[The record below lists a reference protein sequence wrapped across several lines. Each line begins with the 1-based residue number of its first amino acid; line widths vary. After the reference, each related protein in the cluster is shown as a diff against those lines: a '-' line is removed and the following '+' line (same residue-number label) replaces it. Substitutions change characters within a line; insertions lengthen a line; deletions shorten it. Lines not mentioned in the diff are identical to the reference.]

1 MRTTTADYKAAI
13 YATDRECRGY
23 IKFNNDGT
31 KIIRGVDGLISIT
44 LHEQLCD
51 EERPMMNCACSRY
64 VEVEFFN
71 SGLPGGV
78 SLANSYIDAYMG
90 VVTKDTGT
98 APVGSIEPDTAT
110 VEYIWNGRFFITE
123 IDRGKLSTKVLA
135 YDELSKLNKQY
146 VPTVTKGVSGYS
158 KDDILVDI
166 LTQCGFTST
175 TAGVSGNVDELYE
188 CTCRQMF
195 GWIMGTISL
204 GCNVAMSRTNATNWG
219 TRTITTGWNNRNNA
233 DREITDNE
241 IYLGGLADG
250 DTFTI
255 SSVTTGTADNP
266 IVAGSGTGLVGENPY
281 LTQAN
286 ATTIYNNVNG
296 ISFKPMTIE
305 FRGNPAIDT
314 GDVLKVTSG
323 GTSNYCYVQKIL
335 TTFNGGIKQKIECFG
350 DSAFYYSTELSPT
363 ASQIKNAVS
372 SMAQEI
378 QQEIETADNGVI
390 TKVLDLDG
398 SWKELVIA
406 NNQDLSAATSVW
418 RWNINGLAH
427 STAYSGGTYNFAVDM
442 NGRIIADVIQTGIL
456 QDALGNNSWNLD
468 TGAFSITNGSIN
480 VTTNSGSTDVIT
492 LQYGDIKT
500 TMSPFTFR
508 LMMDNDL
515 KSYEINRYGFYSYQ
529 WSNDLLS
536 AYPVAFLSGS
546 TLTLGG
552 SNANTTGFGML
563 SIYDE
568 AHKTAAQIVG
578 GDGTY
583 PYFKLAVG
591 GTNRIYVDVNDGFK
605 YFDTSGNLRSK
616 LRGDDSLTFYNS
628 SGTVTATY
636 PATGIKKSLTSGDD
650 LNTLTGS
657 KDNGEYLIGNGV
669 TNAPLSWGGL
679 LNISS
684 GSAHQLA
691 YNRDAMY
698 VRSYTGS
705 PLAWQNW
712 KRIDETFASD
722 IKSKNLLK
730 LSQFTIFENYGVKI
744 TPQANGTFKITGVCT
759 TSFNI
764 TLGTASLTAGE
775 KYYLSGATGGSS
787 TTAFLNIQSVT
798 NDTGSGSGAFTVS
811 SSADYGIRVII
822 AAGATNLNL
831 TFSPMVREYPS
842 ASSSFAPWVPT
853 PQDTRLRYL
862 PSSKA
867 TYLQNA
873 GTASFALNQGVYL
886 LSIGRWNTTYG
897 THSGLYLIISFP
909 TGSSAV
915 RDIVASQSATVTID
929 SGGILTV
936 TTTTNY
942 CELSIIQLN

>member
-1 MRTTTADYKAAI
+1 MRTTSADYKAAI

-78 SLANSYIDAYMG
+78 SLANSYIDTYMG

-204 GCNVAMSRTNATNWG
+204 GSNIAMSRTNATNWG

-250 DTFTI
+250 DTFTV

-296 ISFKPMTIE
+296 IYFKPMTIE

-335 TTFNGGIKQKIECFG
+335 TTFNGGIKQTIECFG

-363 ASQIKNAVS
+363 TSQIKNAVS

-456 QDALGNNSWNLD
+456 QDAAGKNSWNLD
-468 TGAFSITNGSIN
+468 TGDFTITQGRINIVTSSATPDIIHLSYNNNYTVYGANSCAAHYNDGSVKRSGIYASDKLYFNDNTTIVAQMSCVHPSPMNGNGYGQIDLYNTDISAGYAGPSIN
-480 VTTNSGSTDVIT
+480 LIGASHSSGAYGSGTSSLHLYSGRLEIWSGQGGGTAYTTTS
-492 LQYGDIKT
+492 
-500 TMSPFTFR
+500 
-508 LMMDNDL
+508 
-515 KSYEINRYGFYSYQ
+515 
-529 WSNDLLS
+529 
-536 AYPVAFLSGS
+536 
-546 TLTLGG
+546 LT
-552 SNANTTGFGML
+552 
-563 SIYDE
+563 
-568 AHKTAAQIVG
+568 KTALSFSDAS
-578 GDGTY
+578 
-583 PYFKLAVG
+583 
-591 GTNRIYVDVNDGFK
+591 TNNQTLVLSPLTG
-605 YFDTSGNLRSK
+605 
-616 LRGDDSLTFYNS
+616 LTFANS

-636 PATGIKKSLTSGDD
+636 PATGLQ
-650 LNTLTGS
+650 TLTGATDS
-657 KDNGEYLIGNGV
+657 MSRSDCF
-669 TNAPLSWGGL
+669 
-679 LNISS
+679 
-684 GSAHQLA
+684 LA
-691 YNRDAMY
+691 CPE
-698 VRSYTGS
+698 V
-705 PLAWQNW
+705 
-712 KRIDETFASD
+712 
-722 IKSKNLLK
+722 
-730 LSQFTIFENYGVKI
+730 
-744 TPQANGTFKITGVCT
+744 
-759 TSFNI
+759 
-764 TLGTASLTAGE
+764 
-775 KYYLSGATGGSS
+775 
-787 TTAFLNIQSVT
+787 
-798 NDTGSGSGAFTVS
+798 
-811 SSADYGIRVII
+811 
-822 AAGATNLNL
+822 
-831 TFSPMVREYPS
+831 PS
-842 ASSSFAPWVPT
+842 ASITGSTEKAYAESLIKWICST
-853 PQDTRLRYL
+853 Y
-862 PSSKA
+862 SSKTRCNFSGTFVAGGNRRMFILMLSSINPDGTGLPTYA
-867 TYLQNA
+867 TGFEVNMGTGALMTINCLSRVVTVRNA
-873 GTASFALNQGVYL
+873 TWTAV
-886 LSIGRWNTTYG
+886 
-897 THSGLYLIISFP
+897 
-909 TGSSAV
+909 
-915 RDIVASQSATVTID
+915 
-929 SGGILTV
+929 
-936 TTTTNY
+936 
-942 CELSIIQLN
+942 

>member
-1 MRTTTADYKAAI
+1 MRTTSADYKAAI
-13 YATDRECRGY
+13 YAIDRECRGY

-51 EERPMMNCACSRY
+51 EERPMINCACSRY

-78 SLANSYIDAYMG
+78 SLANSYIDTYMG

-98 APVGSIEPDTAT
+98 APIGSIEPDTAT

-146 VPTVTKGVSGYS
+146 VPTVTKGLSGYS

-204 GCNVAMSRTNATNWG
+204 GSNVAMSRTNATNWG

-250 DTFTI
+250 DTFTV

-266 IVAGSGTGLVGENPY
+266 IVAGIGTGLVGENPY

-286 ATTIYNNVNG
+286 ATAIYNNVNG

-323 GTSNYCYVQKIL
+323 GTSNYCYVQKL
-335 TTFNGGIKQKIECFG
+335 TTTFNGGIKQTIECFG
-350 DSAFYYSTELSPT
+350 DSEYYYSTELSPT
-363 ASQIKNAVS
+363 TTQIKNAVS

-442 NGRIIADVIQTGIL
+442 NGRIIANVIQTGTL
-456 QDALGNNSWNLD
+456 QDALGKNSWNLD
-468 TGAFSITNGSIN
+468 TGAFTITDGSIN
-480 VTTNSGSTDVIT
+480 ITTNSSTSDVIT
-492 LQYGDIKT
+492 LTYG
-500 TMSPFTFR
+500 
-508 LMMDNDL
+508 
-515 KSYEINRYGFYSYQ
+515 G
-529 WSNDLLS
+529 
-536 AYPVAFLSGS
+536 
-546 TLTLGG
+546 
-552 SNANTTGFGML
+552 NTVTIRPG
-563 SIYDE
+563 
-568 AHKTAAQIVG
+568 QIVLDG
-578 GDGTY
+578 ANGASYVRLLTAMGTLSMSDSSGTSANLAKTGTLQLTKSTNEKAVLDGDGLV
-583 PYFKLAVG
+583 FK
-591 GTNRIYVDVNDGFK
+591 N
-605 YFDTSGNLRSK
+605 SGN
-616 LRGDDSLTFYNS
+616 
-628 SGTVTATY
+628 TVTATY
-636 PATGIKKSLTSGDD
+636 PATDTQITRTHTTNSYCSSTSTGRVWIRKQGSFGFLHFNLSIDSTALTSSAGFVEIMRF
-650 LNTLTGS
+650 S
-657 KDNGEYLIGNGV
+657 GV
-669 TNAPLSWGGL
+669 TLKQDEYCTIPSQSGNSTILMQ
-679 LNISS
+679 ISTAGIVKIYTDY
-684 GSAHQLA
+684 GSASGF
-691 YNRDAMY
+691 YRVEM
-698 VRSYTGS
+698 
-705 PLAWQNW
+705 PL
-712 KRIDETFASD
+712 IFAS
-722 IKSKNLLK
+722 
-730 LSQFTIFENYGVKI
+730 
-744 TPQANGTFKITGVCT
+744 
-759 TSFNI
+759 
-764 TLGTASLTAGE
+764 
-775 KYYLSGATGGSS
+775 
-787 TTAFLNIQSVT
+787 
-798 NDTGSGSGAFTVS
+798 
-811 SSADYGIRVII
+811 
-822 AAGATNLNL
+822 
-831 TFSPMVREYPS
+831 
-842 ASSSFAPWVPT
+842 
-853 PQDTRLRYL
+853 
-862 PSSKA
+862 
-867 TYLQNA
+867 
-873 GTASFALNQGVYL
+873 
-886 LSIGRWNTTYG
+886 
-897 THSGLYLIISFP
+897 
-909 TGSSAV
+909 
-915 RDIVASQSATVTID
+915 
-929 SGGILTV
+929 
-936 TTTTNY
+936 
-942 CELSIIQLN
+942 

>member
-51 EERPMMNCACSRY
+51 EERPMINCACSRY

-78 SLANSYIDAYMG
+78 SLANSYIDTYMG

-204 GCNVAMSRTNATNWG
+204 GSNVAMSRTNATNWG

-363 ASQIKNAVS
+363 NAQIKNAVS

-468 TGAFSITNGSIN
+468 TGALTITNGTINITTDPGTTDYIRLNWFNNDQTSMRILELYPGDSSLYGYGRIRMGVRGYNALSPDTYTLTFAEISHNWQGMTYAQEQYVNGAVSSRKTIAQCTANAVSGYWGSITNTGL
-480 VTTNSGSTDVIT
+480 V
-492 LQYGDIKT
+492 
-500 TMSPFTFR
+500 
-508 LMMDNDL
+508 
-515 KSYEINRYGFYSYQ
+515 
-529 WSNDLLS
+529 
-536 AYPVAFLSGS
+536 FLDP
-546 TLTLGG
+546 L
-552 SNANTTGFGML
+552 
-563 SIYDE
+563 DP
-568 AHKTAAQIVG
+568 
-578 GDGTY
+578 D
-583 PYFKLAVG
+583 
-591 GTNRIYVDVNDGFK
+591 
-605 YFDTSGNLRSK
+605 
-616 LRGDDSLTFYNS
+616 
-628 SGTVTATY
+628 TVTATY
-636 PATGIKKSLTSGDD
+636 PATDTQITRTHTTNSYCSSTSTGRVWIRKQGSFGILHFNLSIDSTALTSSAGFVEIMKFSGI
-650 LNTLTGS
+650 TL
-657 KDNGEYLIGNGV
+657 KQDEYCTIPSQSGNS
-669 TNAPLSWGGL
+669 TILMQ
-679 LNISS
+679 ISTAGIVKIYTDY
-684 GSAHQLA
+684 GSASGFYRA
-691 YNRDAMY
+691 EM
-698 VRSYTGS
+698 
-705 PLAWQNW
+705 PL
-712 KRIDETFASD
+712 IFAS
-722 IKSKNLLK
+722 
-730 LSQFTIFENYGVKI
+730 
-744 TPQANGTFKITGVCT
+744 
-759 TSFNI
+759 
-764 TLGTASLTAGE
+764 
-775 KYYLSGATGGSS
+775 
-787 TTAFLNIQSVT
+787 
-798 NDTGSGSGAFTVS
+798 
-811 SSADYGIRVII
+811 
-822 AAGATNLNL
+822 
-831 TFSPMVREYPS
+831 
-842 ASSSFAPWVPT
+842 
-853 PQDTRLRYL
+853 
-862 PSSKA
+862 
-867 TYLQNA
+867 
-873 GTASFALNQGVYL
+873 
-886 LSIGRWNTTYG
+886 
-897 THSGLYLIISFP
+897 
-909 TGSSAV
+909 
-915 RDIVASQSATVTID
+915 
-929 SGGILTV
+929 
-936 TTTTNY
+936 
-942 CELSIIQLN
+942 